1 MKSDE
6 LAIIKPFFKNTAA
19 MNNAHHYLQQAY
31 HGNAD
36 TAYVLSED
44 WAQGRAG
51 FGGLLAGMM
60 IAAMRREIPQE
71 RALQSMSCSF
81 VGPVTMGEPF
91 SIQTQLLRSGKN
103 AVQMQAQIVQNEAIQ
118 TVVIASFGLA
128 RESAA
133 QMAALPAAEAVK
145 PDALPSMPFIPNV
158 VPNFVQHFDMR
169 WAFGGLPYF
178 GEGTREM
185 GGWWRYKDFEALAD
199 AMDSTNVIL
208 SEAHYVTLLDAWPPA
223 ILPLINR
230 PAPASTMTW
239 FAQFV
244 QPLPVF
250 AGAWMLYR
258 AEITHAA
265 HGYGQTQAHIW
276 SASGELLI
284 VSSQTV
290 AVFD

>member
-6 LAIIKPFFKNTAA
+6 LAIIKPFFKNTEA

-103 AVQMQAQIVQNEAIQ
+103 AVQMQAQISQNDAIQ
-118 TVVIASFGLA
+118 TVVVASFGLP

-133 QMAALPAAEAVK
+133 QMPAEAAPSAHD
-145 PDALPSMPFIPNV
+145 PDGLPSMPFIPNI

-169 WAFGGLPYF
+169 WVFGGLPYF
-178 GEGTREM
+178 GQGTREM
-185 GGWWRYKDFEALAD
+185 GGWWRYRDFD
-199 AMDSTNVIL
+199 AAQTSAVL

-258 AEITHAA
+258 AEIAHAA

-276 SASGELLI
+276 SASGELLM